1 MTDPECLDRLMEDIQ
16 VLHQNKANEKSAHI
30 AKKSKKTVVKLPGA
44 MTRKAQMQERKRGK
58 MKTGLVFSTDG
69 VYFFTSK
76 RLLSLY
82 ERTKHHHI
90 LQRKLVNNTKMTD
103 RDRFSF
109 NQAWNDCDEKHD
121 HLAKLLREAHNS
133 RTCLRC
139 HCKDDRKEKHVIA
152 RATRMEYTQ
161 KLSNDRK
168 RERKEEEKTAA
179 NKDCQDELDQS
190 TGQIGSSSKEESII
204 RERTEQE
211 NMRKSVVDGT
221 FMDFTVGMKEQIK
234 YTYLLF
240 ILSLDD
246 VTQQSID
253 MEVELLVEKERRRK
267 EENMKLLAFNQFD
280 NNPNQSDHSDV
291 DAVVDENDETNSDT
305 EADQFASDME
315 YVETSSEE
323 NDGPCDDDGSTKNDG
338 RRKKQGIDSNHNR
351 ENMIVTPSLQ
361 LNFNVLYWIFFHLKS
376 NFNIV
381 ETEGEGIF
389 VDLTGSEGQI
399 CLCASL
405 CAAFEYTIGF
415 EDNIEAHEIACRLE
429 DCLSERVRG
438 IRKQRKYNGF
448 STGLYDVKKLT
459 YDHLWIQNEWCGEN
473 KRPDGQTID
482 VDDNAEKTGAIYR
495 IKERVVQDNG
505 TQKPRWALASV
516 LFVDTTLLKPDGY
529 VQRRGQRRTMLSKM
543 MAQIRLSRVFRHRRW
558 YKNVWKGRMDAK
570 IKLLRHHMHWLR
582 RGTIV
587 IVATPSKSRLGF
599 RGHLHLDDDSVTWEG
614 PISPVNYFSNVP
626 EDYLMLNGRSL
637 YVGQEP
643 MNFSFWKKKTRSNF
657 VGLCRKA

>member
-1 MTDPECLDRLMEDIQ
+1 
-16 VLHQNKANEKSAHI
+16 
-30 AKKSKKTVVKLPGA
+30 
-44 MTRKAQMQERKRGK
+44 

-253 MEVELLVEKERRRK
+253 M
-267 EENMKLLAFNQFD
+267 
-280 NNPNQSDHSDV
+280 
-291 DAVVDENDETNSDT
+291 
-305 EADQFASDME
+305 
-315 YVETSSEE
+315 
-323 NDGPCDDDGSTKNDG
+323 C
-338 RRKKQGIDSNHNR
+338 KKDR
-351 ENMIVTPSLQ
+351 
-361 LNFNVLYWIFFHLKS
+361 
-376 NFNIV
+376 
-381 ETEGEGIF
+381 
-389 VDLTGSEGQI
+389 
-399 CLCASL
+399 
-405 CAAFEYTIGF
+405 
-415 EDNIEAHEIACRLE
+415 
-429 DCLSERVRG
+429 
-438 IRKQRKYNGF
+438 
-448 STGLYDVKKLT
+448 
-459 YDHLWIQNEWCGEN
+459 
-473 KRPDGQTID
+473 
-482 VDDNAEKTGAIYR
+482 
-495 IKERVVQDNG
+495 
-505 TQKPRWALASV
+505 
-516 LFVDTTLLKPDGY
+516 
-529 VQRRGQRRTMLSKM
+529 
-543 MAQIRLSRVFRHRRW
+543 
-558 YKNVWKGRMDAK
+558 KGRNA
-570 IKLLRHHMHWLR
+570 
-582 RGTIV
+582 V
-587 IVATPSKSRLGF
+587 CV
-599 RGHLHLDDDSVTWEG
+599 
-614 PISPVNYFSNVP
+614 
-626 EDYLMLNGRSL
+626 
-637 YVGQEP
+637 VG
-643 MNFSFWKKKTRSNF
+643 
-657 VGLCRKA
+657 VVL